1 MRASAKVPSAWALY
15 STERCIHSVALRRS
29 CGGGP
34 SARAASGRAQA
45 SAPAA
50 SARYQLRIVSL
61 PRNAGPGGPAAPE
74 PNRDRGRGQVL
85 SGARSAG
92 SPARQ
97 QDRLRQVHHR
107 RREQRRRG
115 RERGGGDLAEGERQA
130 VVVLP
135 GLELAKGDLRLADAA
150 LEPSQRRGA
159 GALDVEEE
167 ADEGRGEGHEKDRRR
182 GDAPKVGQARGRAA
196 QG

>member
-1 MRASAKVPSAWALY
+1 MRASAKAPSACALY

-34 SARAASGRAQA
+34 SARAAIGRAQA

-50 SARYQLRIVSL
+50 SARYQLRIVS
-61 PRNAGPGGPAAPE
+61 PPHNAGS
-74 PNRDRGRGQVL
+74 GRRRRPSLIEIADAVR
-85 SGARSAG
+85 SFRAARSAG

-107 RREQRRRG
+107 RREQRRGG

-135 GLELAKGDLRLADAA
+135 SIAAASTTAPAAAKPT
-150 LEPSQRRGA
+150 E
-159 GALDVEEE
+159 
-167 ADEGRGEGHEKDRRR
+167 
-182 GDAPKVGQARGRAA
+182 
-196 QG
+196 

>member
-1 MRASAKVPSAWALY
+1 MRASAKAPSACALY

-34 SARAASGRAQA
+34 SAWAGIGKALASTQA

-50 SARYQLRIVSL
+50 SARYQFRIVS
-61 PRNAGPGGPAAPE
+61 PPHNAGSGPPAAPE

-85 SGARSAG
+85 SGRAPAG

-97 QDRLRQVHHR
+97 QDRLRQVDHR
-107 RREQRRRG
+107 RREQRRSG
-115 RERGGGDLAEGERQA
+115 RERSGGDLAEGERQA

-135 GLELAKGDLRLADAA
+135 GLELAIGDLRLAA
-150 LEPSQRRGA
+150 LA
-159 GALDVEEE
+159 
-167 ADEGRGEGHEKDRRR
+167 
-182 GDAPKVGQARGRAA
+182 
-196 QG
+196 